1 MKEYNVKRHYET
13 QHKMQYEE
21 YHGKTRIEI
30 ADCLKREYQKQKKVL
45 SSFIKPQ
52 TTSTVATYEI
62 ALMLLRKSK
71 SYRDGELVK
80 QCAIKMAHMFEE
92 DKVARKFET
101 VSLSHQTIARRVSD
115 LGKQVSLKLKN
126 IVENCVYFSLALD
139 ESTDIS
145 DTSEL
150 LIFIRTVDVNFTVQE
165 ELVKVC
171 SLNEGTKGSNIY
183 AALESVIHDYGGY
196 EKCSCI
202 VTDGAKAMTGNNTGL
217 VGLLKKN
224 GINCITLHC
233 IIHQQALCGKM
244 LQTSDVMKT
253 VVQIV
258 NLIRSGNKAHRHRR
272 FITFLEELNAEFSD
286 LPLYTNVRW
295 LSAGKVLKH
304 FFGLR
309 KDILSF
315 LTEESSETH
324 VYQTQLSDENFLCK
338 PAFLTDITM
347 HLNVMNLRLQGRN
360 QNISHLVGH
369 VETFKIKLHLFATC
383 LKNNDLSH
391 FDSLHELLADDVE
404 VECSRF
410 VEDIEALSHE
420 FENRFQDFDRLK
432 PNLYLYNNPMDV
444 NVETQLPEF
453 QLELCELQCDPFLL
467 SRKNEIQERFWKLVS
482 KDKFP
487 KLKNFALKMHSM
499 FGSTYVCESTFSTM
513 QLVKSRNRNR
523 MANQTLDNCLRLA
536 TTSIDI
542 DIETIVQKNP
552 QTHASH

>member
-1 MKEYNVKRHYET
+1 M
-13 QHKMQYEE
+13 
-21 YHGKTRIEI
+21 
-30 ADCLKREYQKQKKVL
+30 A
-45 SSFIKPQ
+45 S
-52 TTSTVATYEI
+52 YEI

-71 SYRDGELVK
+71 SLRDGELVK
-80 QCAIKMAHMFEE
+80 QCAIKMAHMFGE

-115 LGKQVSLKLKN
+115 LGKHESLKLKS
-126 IVENCVYFSLALD
+126 IVENCTYFSLALD
-139 ESTDIS
+139 ESTNIS

-202 VTDGAKAMTGNNTGL
+202 VTDGARAMTGNNTGL
-217 VGLLKKN
+217 VGLPKKN

-258 NLIRSGNKAHRHRR
+258 NLIRGGNKAHRHRR

-295 LSAGKVLKH
+295 LSVGKVLKH
-304 FFGLR
+304 FFGLQ
-309 KDILSF
+309 KDIPSF
-315 LTEESSETH
+315 LREELSETN
-324 VYQTQLSDENFLCK
+324 VYQTQLSDKNFLCK
-338 PAFLTDITM
+338 LAFLTDITM
-347 HLNVMNLRLQGRN
+347 HLNVLNLRLQGRN

-369 VETFKIKLHLFATC
+369 VETFKMKLHLFATC
-383 LKNNDLSH
+383 LENFDVSH

-404 VECSRF
+404 VECSHF

-432 PNLYLYNNPMDV
+432 PNFSLHNNPVDV

-487 KLKNFALKMHSM
+487 KMKDFAPKTHSV
-499 FGSTYVCESTFSTM
+499 FGSAYVCESTFSTM
-513 QLVKSRNRNR
+513 
-523 MANQTLDNCLRLA
+523 
-536 TTSIDI
+536 
-542 DIETIVQKNP
+542 
-552 QTHASH
+552 